1 MIIWAEIYC
10 YSAGPIII
18 LNGRIT
24 VSDYMDCLHNQMH
37 SMLYPNNN
45 AILQDDSSLMHPA
58 RMAQPCFEGH
68 EDALQHLLWPT
79 QSPDFNIIEPLWS
92 VQRLG

>member
-1 MIIWAEIYC
+1 MIWEEIPC
-10 YSAGPIII
+10 YTAGPIIT

-24 VSDYMDCLHNQMH
+24 ASDYVDYLRNQMH
-37 SMLYPNNN
+37 PILYPNNN